1 MQGIAHK
8 EDQVEEPATDV
19 DRRAISSEIAL
30 KLIVEVEETEAAESV
45 EKRAIL
51 LEIALRVE
59 EVEETVIN
67 VERRAIL
74 PGIVHQQTKEV
85 SVCTASSSFSW
96 I

>member
-8 EDQVEEPATDV
+8 EDQVEEVEEPATDV

-59 EVEETVIN
+59 EVEEAVIN

-74 PGIVHQQTKEV
+74 PGIVHQ
-85 SVCTASSSFSW
+85 
-96 I
+96 